1 MGQSHMIVMLLGMA
15 ILLQLFSEFCE
26 LSHLSRYSKDG
37 KGLRWRYSWFPG
49 DFLAEVFQQMSEL
62 IISFVL
68 ISLGFGWT
76 LIDVSETESIGL
88 GTSIYQLRKFISKF
102 TTLSPATLFAVA
114 QAIIQV
120 VLEMLGRKYDDDFNQ
135 FHDHEHW
142 PGYTLMLLR
151 IVLCVV
157 FNTAILKL
165 CGVSQDTSLKGFL
178 FKLQIAGSIWY
189 LAFPLAVFVSALLPA
204 YKRHSLVTMAAILVQ
219 SFALVSLVFLFFYEG
234 EYFKISSL
242 SKMGGVFGGAAPAAG
257 KSGSTVKGLMK
268 KIATD

>member
-1 MGQSHMIVMLLGMA
+1 
-15 ILLQLFSEFCE
+15 
-26 LSHLSRYSKDG
+26 
-37 KGLRWRYSWFPG
+37 
-49 DFLAEVFQQMSEL
+49 MSEL